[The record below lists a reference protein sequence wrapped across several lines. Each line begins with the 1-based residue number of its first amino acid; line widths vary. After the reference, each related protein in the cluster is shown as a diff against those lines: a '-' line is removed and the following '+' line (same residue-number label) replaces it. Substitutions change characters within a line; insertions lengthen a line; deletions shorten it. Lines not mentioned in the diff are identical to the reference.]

1 MPVPA
6 PAPVAKI
13 EDATIDNKSSTN
25 AAQPLAPPP
34 KPGQAQANSDGPD
47 YFSGNHNQ
55 AHFSREPNPFE
66 QSFGNPST
74 ETPGRF
80 PGLPSVASL
89 TSPAPLGA
97 AATPGWQLGNSLRSG
112 PLSPAMLTGPA
123 NASSYFDDGFRQSFP
138 TPNES
143 SLRTGLTPGGGGSM
157 FPAPSP
163 GTSAMFNSM
172 SNNGLATP
180 GTIDFHRT
188 AINAAARS
196 KVDNNN
202 MQTQQSAQAP
212 IAPKQEFPQQSQSSA
227 LNSDPFN
234 NHPDRD
240 AVNSLYMLAQT
251 GNRNANQFAVPPPPQ
266 SMRSG
271 MQLQDTSP
279 TTARGRPSNVGTDGS
294 HSGDDDKGSG
304 KGRKKSS
311 AGKGSTVT
319 NARRKADDLMPKQ
332 PAAKRM
338 KGGNNM
344 GMMPQDMDDDEMFDE
359 DDIKGEM
366 SDIGP
371 NGKKMTDE
379 EKRKN
384 FLERNRY
391 VRTIYVTRSQT
402 ANHGIVSLHSNVV
415 SARSNGLPIYKP
427 RSRYS
432 LPRTMHSTRRTVNC
446 ETRL

>member
-1 MPVPA
+1 
-6 PAPVAKI
+6 
-13 EDATIDNKSSTN
+13 
-25 AAQPLAPPP
+25 
-34 KPGQAQANSDGPD
+34 
-47 YFSGNHNQ
+47 
-55 AHFSREPNPFE
+55 
-66 QSFGNPST
+66 
-74 ETPGRF
+74 
-80 PGLPSVASL
+80 
-89 TSPAPLGA
+89 
-97 AATPGWQLGNSLRSG
+97 
-112 PLSPAMLTGPA
+112 
-123 NASSYFDDGFRQSFP
+123 
-138 TPNES
+138 
-143 SLRTGLTPGGGGSM
+143 
-157 FPAPSP
+157 
-163 GTSAMFNSM
+163 MFNSM

-180 GTIDFHRT
+180 GTLDFHRT

-202 MQTQQSAQAP
+202 MQTQSSAQAP
-212 IAPKQEFPQQSQSSA
+212 IAPKQEYPQQSQPSQLS
-227 LNSDPFN
+227 SDPFN

-271 MQLQDTSP
+271 MQSQDTSP

-311 AGKGSTVT
+311 IGKGPTTT
-319 NARRKADDLMPKQ
+319 NGRRKAEDMLPKQ
-332 PAAKRM
+332 PAGKRA

-344 GMMPQDMDDDEMFDE
+344 GMMPDMDDDEIFDE

-391 VRTIYVTRSQT
+391 VRINPGFKSQT
-402 ANHGIVSLHSNVV
+402 TNPGIVSLHLNVV
-415 SARSNGLPIYKP
+415 SARSNGSQIYRL

-432 LPRTMHSTRRTVNC
+432 LRRMTH
-446 ETRL
+446 

>member
-1 MPVPA
+1 
-6 PAPVAKI
+6 
-13 EDATIDNKSSTN
+13 
-25 AAQPLAPPP
+25 
-34 KPGQAQANSDGPD
+34 
-47 YFSGNHNQ
+47 
-55 AHFSREPNPFE
+55 
-66 QSFGNPST
+66 
-74 ETPGRF
+74 
-80 PGLPSVASL
+80 
-89 TSPAPLGA
+89 
-97 AATPGWQLGNSLRSG
+97 
-112 PLSPAMLTGPA
+112 
-123 NASSYFDDGFRQSFP
+123 
-138 TPNES
+138 
-143 SLRTGLTPGGGGSM
+143 M

-172 SNNGLATP
+172 SNSGLATP

-202 MQTQQSAQAP
+202 NNNMQTQPQSQAP
-212 IAPKQEFPQQSQSSA
+212 IAPKQEYPQQGQPSG

-251 GNRNANQFAVPPPPQ
+251 GNRNANQFAVPPPP
-266 SMRSG
+266 MRSG
-271 MQLQDTSP
+271 MQSQDTSP
-279 TTARGRPSNVGTDGS
+279 TTARGRTSNVGTDGS

-311 AGKGSTVT
+311 IGKGPTTT
-319 NARRKADDLMPKQ
+319 NARRKAEDLLPKQ
-332 PAAKRM
+332 PGAKRM

-344 GMMPQDMDDDEMFDE
+344 GMMPPDMDDDDMFDE

-391 VRTIYVTRSQT
+391 V
-402 ANHGIVSLHSNVV
+402 
-415 SARSNGLPIYKP
+415 
-427 RSRYS
+427 
-432 LPRTMHSTRRTVNC
+432 
-446 ETRL
+446 